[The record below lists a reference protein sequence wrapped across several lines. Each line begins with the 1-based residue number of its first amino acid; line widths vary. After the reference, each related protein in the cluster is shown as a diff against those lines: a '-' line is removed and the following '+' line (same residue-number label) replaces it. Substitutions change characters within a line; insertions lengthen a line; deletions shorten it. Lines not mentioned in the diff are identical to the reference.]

1 MIQDQQTAESSRM
14 SEAVGLQVKD
24 LVASYEGAQVV
35 HGIGFSIKPSEF
47 VTLLGPSGCGKST
60 TLRCVAGLHR
70 IDSGLI
76 TIGDTTVADGRAH
89 VRPEHRRVNMV
100 FQSYAVWP
108 HMSVFDNVAYGLR
121 MAKVAKPEVV
131 RRVNDMLELVGL
143 AEFANR
149 SATGLSGGQQQ
160 RVALARALA
169 TRPKVL
175 LLDEPLSNLDSV
187 LRARMRTEILRI
199 QRETNITTLYV
210 THDCSEALSMSDRIV
225 VLDKG
230 RIDQI
235 GQPKELY
242 DQPANR
248 FVARFLGPANFAA
261 AKVIRVQGD
270 EISVV
275 CPGLASAPAFV
286 MKNGRTHRPVEGATI
301 DLVMRPERLRLQPP
315 DQAAGLPNSFAAT
328 VLRRDFLGAKS
339 ELTLSSGAT
348 TLACEVTRD
357 LLSRADSDKATL
369 SIDPDDLTW
378 VPHEDRSAD

>member
-1 MIQDQQTAESSRM
+1 M

-24 LVASYEGAQVV
+24 LVASYEGAEVV
-35 HGIGFSIKPSEF
+35 HGLGFSIKPSEF

-76 TIGDTTVADGRAH
+76 AIGDTTVADGHIH

-121 MAKVAKPEVV
+121 MAKVGKAEMI
-131 RRVNDMLELVGL
+131 RRVNEMLELVGL

-169 TRPKVL
+169 TRPRIL

-199 QRETNITTLYV
+199 QRETSTTTLYV

-225 VLDKG
+225 VLDQG
-230 RIDQI
+230 RINQI

-242 DQPANR
+242 DLPANR

-261 AKVIRVQGD
+261 ANVIRVQGD

-286 MKNGRTHRPVEGATI
+286 MKNGHASRPAEGSTI

-315 DQAAGLPNSFAAT
+315 GETSGSNSFVAT
-328 VLRRDFLGAKS
+328 VLRRDFLGSKS
-339 ELTLSSGAT
+339 ELTLASGAM
-348 TLACEVTRD
+348 TLACEVPRD
-357 LLSRADSDKATL
+357 ALSRVRDDAATL
-369 SIDPDDLTW
+369 FIDPDDLTW
-378 VPHEDRSAD
+378 VPHEARSADQA